1 MGLPAL
7 SPLLSSVPHPFCLLR
22 WLLPSCPLPHRSQ
35 PPLSPG
41 DSTAPCSAT
50 SSACNLGT
58 ALPTQPSRLPQRWF
72 LLWPRVPR
80 AINTTTSGE
89 DERAP
94 AGEMI

>member
-7 SPLLSSVPHPFCLLR
+7 SPLLSSFHNPFCILH
-22 WLLPSCPLPHRSQ
+22 WLLPFCPLPHRSQ

-41 DSTAPCSAT
+41 DSTAPCSPT
-50 SSACNLGT
+50 LSARNLGT

-72 LLWPRVPR
+72 LLCPRVPR

-89 DERAP
+89 NDRVP